1 MPSALL
7 VGLPYRS
14 SSHRKTR
21 PQLEHRYSRYQPI
34 ARGLLWEGTWEKV
47 LAFALVLGAAPVVA
61 KLASGA
67 LGKAIFMV
75 GLGCLNRLAGALLGV
90 VLGVLAWAYVLA
102 TIGQIGFRGAKAVAE
117 GPTLDSLFL
126 RNPGGLEARQPP
138 LKYYTWGDQRHL
150 PPCLASV

>member
-1 MPSALL
+1 M
-7 VGLPYRS
+7 
-14 SSHRKTR
+14 
-21 PQLEHRYSRYQPI
+21 
-34 ARGLLWEGTWEKV
+34 
-47 LAFALVLGAAPVVA
+47 AFALVLGAAPVVA

-117 GPTLDSLFL
+117 GPTLVYCSSNSFTMFTKGILYSYIAD
-126 RNPGGLEARQPP
+126 
-138 LKYYTWGDQRHL
+138 TT
-150 PPCLASV
+150 LAEKEVGA